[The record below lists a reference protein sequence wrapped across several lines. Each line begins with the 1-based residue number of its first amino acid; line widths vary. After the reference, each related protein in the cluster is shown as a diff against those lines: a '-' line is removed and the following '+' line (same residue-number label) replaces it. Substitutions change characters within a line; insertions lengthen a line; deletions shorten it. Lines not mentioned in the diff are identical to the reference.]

1 MREAQVG
8 EVGAD
13 QVGGADQ
20 VEGADQAG
28 GADQVGQGIKAE
40 VGGGAGAEAAAT
52 TKEKM

>member
-13 QVGGADQ
+13 QVGGADLI
-20 VEGADQAG
+20 E

-40 VGGGAGAEAAAT
+40 VGGEAAASA
-52 TKEKM
+52 KKRM